1 MILKSLSPF
10 SLLLSFSLSLFGQIA
25 LAGDCSTKDMSA
37 ELGTVRSQGNIG
49 WCYAN
54 TAADLIS
61 YKFRKKWN
69 GTQASAIFI
78 ALGYNYKMNSSE
90 PGSYIFTE
98 GGDIRA
104 AINYAA
110 EFGYSCPRPLDNL
123 FVLGGFNLQIKQK
136 LHIAE
141 KLKSLFDN
149 RLTSSEGWKAYRDY
163 IYDLQQKQ
171 SIVSRISEEA
181 LENALRLNIN
191 LAVVEIAKEV
201 CKPYKD
207 QMPMSLVKSD
217 IGRHF
222 DSDTEY
228 YDDVLKMRI
237 KQKPDL
243 MNLIDQQISAD
254 NVVGIDYAIK
264 LISPDLKDSDSH
276 ASVVVGREM
285 RNGQCYYKIR
295 NSWGPECEYEGDNG
309 KMKSRYNNK
318 VECVDGHVWVKAAD
332 LKANLSSIAYIKT
345 QSGL

>member
-1 MILKSLSPF
+1 MPVIVFITFVNWPDRF
-10 SLLLSFSLSLFGQIA
+10 
-25 LAGDCSTKDMSA
+25 
-37 ELGTVRSQGNIG
+37 G

-54 TAADLIS
+54 TAADLLS
-61 YKFRKKWN
+61 YKFRKNWN

-110 EFGYSCPRPLDNL
+110 EFGYSCPRELDNI
-123 FVLGGFNLQIKQK
+123 FVSGGFGLQIKQK

-163 IYDLQQKQ
+163 IFDLQQNQ
-171 SIVSRISEEA
+171 SIVSLISEES
-181 LENALRLNIN
+181 LENALQLNIN

-217 IGRHF
+217 IRRHF
-222 DSDTEY
+222 DTDTEY

-237 KQKPDL
+237 KQKPNL
-243 MNLIDQQISAD
+243 MNLIDHQITAD

-264 LISPDLKDSDSH
+264 LISPNLKDSDSH
-276 ASVVVGREM
+276 ASVVVGRQM
-285 RNGQCYYKIR
+285 RAGQCYYKIR
-295 NSWGPECEYEGDNG
+295 NSWGPDCEYKGDDG
-309 KMKSRYNNK
+309 KVKSRYNKK

-332 LKANLSSIAYIKT
+332 LKANLSSIAYLKA
-345 QSGL
+345 QSGP